1 MSKVELKTRENRPY
15 PNRETTKVP
24 KKLRTIPEKC
34 AACDICEL
42 ACSYHHAKSFSRSL
56 SSIEIHKLESTGKVH
71 ISILEAK
78 DPSRKA
84 CDRCE
89 DEKIPLCVKW
99 CPVGAITVEAD

>member
-24 KKLRTIPEKC
+24 KLRTIPEKC
-34 AACDICEL
+34 AACGICEL

-56 SSIEIHKLESTGKVH
+56 SSIEIHKLESTGKVQ
-71 ISILEAK
+71 ILILDAK

-89 DEKIPLCVKW
+89 DEKIPLCVKG

>member
-1 MSKVELKTRENRPY
+1 VSKVKLKTRENSPCS
-15 PNRETTKVP
+15 NRETTKVP
-24 KKLRTIPEKC
+24 KLRTIPEKC

-42 ACSYHHAKSFSRSL
+42 ACSYHHSQSFSRSL
-56 SSIEIHKLESTGKVH
+56 SSIEIHKIESTGKVQ

-78 DPSRKA
+78 DPFRKA

-89 DEKIPLCVKW
+89 GEEIPLCVKW